1 MSEEKSAKRSKV
13 VGPVLRAATVLPLDY
28 DSREEHLVVYF
39 STGWEELVE
48 ILTDPV
54 QAFERRQR
62 LWSFDSLDALPW
74 SLEPPIVARLK
85 NGYGDPR
92 GLGLFSAA
100 STTFLGADMAAA
112 PTPAIFPDGAFI
124 AEFAVQTRTLTIY
137 FFPPAPGLD
146 HARGRFGT
154 GTAPPAPRP
163 RFGGALTTITVG
175 ALGSDLQSIH
185 FDIQESKNAK
195 QRSISARTRAEF
207 CVDLMENPFSL
218 IDQLNAHK
226 VISYSGQLMAQG
238 TTIVTKPQPDSS
250 ARRDF
255 GIHPPSSP
263 TIWEKFPQITVE
275 GLSWNGWNQS
285 REGYE
290 PTACVCGH
298 ASGQTVGDKVLIE
311 ELMMKLYPVCP

>member
-1 MSEEKSAKRSKV
+1 MSEEKFAKRSKV
-13 VGPVLRAATVLPLDY
+13 AGPVLRAATVLPLDY

-54 QAFERRQR
+54 QALEKRQR

-85 NGYGDPR
+85 YGYGDPR
-92 GLGLFSAA
+92 GSGLFGFVS
-100 STTFLGADMAAA
+100 STFPGAEMAAA
-112 PTPAIFPDGAFI
+112 PPTGYPDGAFV
-124 AEFAVQTRTLTIY
+124 AEFAVRTRTLTIY
-137 FFPPAPGLD
+137 FLPPAPGLD

-175 ALGSDLQSIH
+175 ALGRDLQSVH

-195 QRSISARTRAEF
+195 HRSISAKTRAEF

-218 IDQLNAHK
+218 IDQLNTHK
-226 VISYSGQLMAQG
+226 VISYSGQFMAQG

-250 ARRDF
+250 ARRNF
-255 GIHPPSSP
+255 SIHPPSSP
-263 TIWEKFPQITVE
+263 TAWEKFPQITVE
-275 GLSWNGWNQS
+275 GLSWNGWSQS
-285 REGYE
+285 PDGDE
-290 PTACVCGH
+290 PLLCVCGH
-298 ASGQTVGDKVLIE
+298 ASGQTEDGKIIVE
-311 ELMMKLYPVCP
+311 ELVMKLYPVCP